1 MKNILLLNLLIA
13 IPITT
18 FAQSGLINSYQFNY
32 LAINPAF
39 AGENGNF
46 GIKGIL
52 GNQFNGTLKPNQVSQ
67 VVVIDGQLYN
77 KSGLAFQGFRDNSG
91 NLVSTGFGFS
101 FSKGYE
107 LGDFKLK
114 AGLQASL
121 KVQPNL
127 LTVQG
132 NQNLSPYAGLGTILF
147 YKNVFIGISKPMILA
162 SKNITEPKPL
172 FFQLGFIYDSE
183 RLISFNINTLIARD
197 FTLNQQNID
206 LNVVGWLNKR
216 IGLGTSVRNN
226 SLNTFLP
233 KDKNSFLPF
242 AQYKVN
248 STILVGI
255 SYDSNVPTFG
265 SQISSTLS
273 VPGIFQLF
281 VRFGGKS
288 AGEESW
294 FYNKL

>member
-1 MKNILLLNLLIA
+1 MKNILLLSLLFMV
-13 IPITT
+13 T
-18 FAQSGLINSYQFNY
+18 FTAFSQSGLINSYQFNY
-32 LAINPAF
+32 LAFNPAF

-46 GIKGIL
+46 GIKGVL
-52 GNQFNGTLKPNQVSQ
+52 GNQFNGTLKSNQVSQ
-67 VVVIDGQLYN
+67 VVVIDGQLFN

-107 LGDFKLK
+107 FGDFKLK

-147 YKNVFIGISKPMILA
+147 YKNVFIGISKPMLVS
-162 SKNITEPKPL
+162 SKNITEPKP
-172 FFQLGFIYDSE
+172 FFLHLGYIYDSE
-183 RLISFNINTLIARD
+183 GLLSFNVNTLIARD
-197 FTLNQQNID
+197 FTLNKQNID
-206 LNVVGWLNKR
+206 LNVIGWLNKR
-216 IGLGTSVRNN
+216 IGLGASIRNN
-226 SLNTFLP
+226 NLNAYL
-233 KDKNSFLPF
+233 DKNSFLPF

-273 VPGIFQLF
+273 VPGVFQLF

-288 AGEESW
+288 EGEESW
-294 FYNKL
+294 FYNKF

>member
-1 MKNILLLNLLIA
+1 MKNILLFSSLFIVSFTA
-13 IPITT
+13 
-18 FAQSGLINSYQFNY
+18 FSQSGLINSYQFNY

-101 FSKGYE
+101 YSEGYE
-107 LGDFKLK
+107 FGDFKLK

-147 YKNVFIGISKPMILA
+147 YKNVFIGISKPMVVS
-162 SKNITEPKPL
+162 SKNITDPKPL
-172 FFQLGFIYDSE
+172 FFHLGYIYDSE
-183 RLISFNINTLIARD
+183 GLLSFNINTLIARD
-197 FTLNQQNID
+197 FTISKQNID
-206 LNVVGWLNKR
+206 LNVIGWLNKR
-216 IGLGTSVRNN
+216 IGLGASVRNN
-226 SLNTFLP
+226 NINSFLP
-233 KDKNSFLPF
+233 NDKNSILPF

-265 SQISSTLS
+265 SQVSSNLS

-288 AGEESW
+288 EGEESW
-294 FYNKL
+294 LYNKF